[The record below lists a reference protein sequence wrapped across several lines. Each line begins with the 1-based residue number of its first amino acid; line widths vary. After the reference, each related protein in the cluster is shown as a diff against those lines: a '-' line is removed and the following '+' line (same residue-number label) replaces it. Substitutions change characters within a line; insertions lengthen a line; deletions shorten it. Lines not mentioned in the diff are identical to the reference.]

1 MSDSITQIEQ
11 YYDDSPQ
18 REWERLE
25 RHRTEF
31 AVTSYIL
38 TDTLLAPPASVLDV
52 GGGPGRYA
60 LMLAERGYAV
70 TLLDLSQRN
79 LDFARYKAEA
89 MGQTLS
95 DYRHANATDL
105 SAFPAASNAQSRK

>member
-1 MSDSITQIEQ
+1 MNDSIIQIEQ

-31 AVTSYIL
+31 AVASRVL
-38 TDTLLAPPASVLDV
+38 TDTLPAPPASLLDV

-60 LMLAERGYAV
+60 LMLAEYGYLV
-70 TLLDLSQRN
+70 TLLDLSQKN
-79 LDFARYKAEA
+79 LAFARGKAEA
-89 MGQTLS
+89 TGQILH
-95 DYRHANATDL
+95 D
-105 SAFPAASNAQSRK
+105 